1 MASLSKDGAN
11 GWRIVFTHDD
21 KRKTIRTGKC
31 AKKDAETAKSMI
43 ERLLQSQALNTPL
56 DGPTASWVA
65 RLGDKMRGRLVAA
78 GLLDDRPR
86 AHLAAFIDKYI
97 EQRTA
102 GGDVASGTVRT
113 WRDSQAALVEYFGAD
128 KLLHEITAADAD
140 KLAAWLRT
148 EKKFAENSARL
159 RARHGKQFMAKAMEY
174 GIIDK
179 NPFAKLAGAVRP
191 NRERQV
197 FVGRDVIERMLPEC
211 PNDEQRLLVVM
222 ARFMGLRVFSE
233 IRAMRWVDVNW
244 ANWTMTI
251 RSSKTARHK
260 GGGVRVC
267 PIFPEVQRALL
278 EASEAAPEGA
288 EYIFPTLRHSTEC
301 KWFSRAIVRAGLKP
315 WPKPWNSLR
324 ATRATELADVFP
336 SHVCAAW
343 LGHSEA
349 IADANYRQVT
359 PEHIA
364 RATAEPTG
372 PVETGTKTGALT
384 ACNAFN
390 SAQAEEAASAITREN
405 KGLDDIVCLPAL
417 LRGKPASRT
426 SWTPDRRSIPIPRP
440 ADCRRRGSPTSP
452 DRNHVVPR

>member
-1 MASLSKDGAN
+1 M
-11 GWRIVFTHDD
+11 
-21 KRKTIRTGKC
+21 
-31 AKKDAETAKSMI
+31 
-43 ERLLQSQALNTPL
+43 NTPL
-56 DGPTASWVA
+56 DGPTAAWVSK
-65 RLGDKMRGRLVAA
+65 LPDTLRGRLVSA

-86 AHLAAFIDKYI
+86 AYLAAFIDDYI
-97 EQRTA
+97 RQRMA
-102 GGDVASGTVRT
+102 GGDVASGTVGT

-128 KLLHEITAADAD
+128 KPLHEITTADAD

-148 EKKFAENSARL
+148 EKKYAENSARL
-159 RARHGKQFMAKAMEY
+159 RARHAKQFFAKALEY
-174 GIIDK
+174 GIIDN
-179 NPFAKLAGAVRP
+179 NPFVKLAGAVRP

-197 FVGRDVIERMLPEC
+197 FVGREVIERVLPEC
-211 PNDEQRLLVVM
+211 SNDEQRLLVIM
-222 ARFMGLRVFSE
+222 ARYMGLRVFSE
-233 IRAMRWVDVNW
+233 IRTMRWVHVNW
-244 ANWTMTI
+244 ATWTMSI
-251 RSSKTARHK
+251 RASKTARHK

-364 RATAEPTG
+364 RATAEPTA
-372 PVETGTKTGALT
+372 PVPTGTKTGALT

-390 SAQAEEAASAITREN
+390 STQAEETASAITREN
-405 KGLDDIVCLPAL
+405 KGLDDIVCDPAIPS
-417 LRGKPASRT
+417 GKPPSHDVRFET
-426 SWTPDRRSIPIPRP
+426 EGPPLLEVRR
-440 ADCRRRGSPTSP
+440 
-452 DRNHVVPR
+452 